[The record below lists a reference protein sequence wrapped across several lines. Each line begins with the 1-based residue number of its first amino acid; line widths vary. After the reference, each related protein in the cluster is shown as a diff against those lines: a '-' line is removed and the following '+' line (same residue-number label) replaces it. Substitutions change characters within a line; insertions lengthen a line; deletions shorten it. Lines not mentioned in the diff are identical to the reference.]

1 MALCTVILMAPA
13 LRLFP
18 SGYTA
23 LAGRA
28 AWLSAPAAIPLML
41 LYIWLI
47 SRLMDKMKENEG
59 LAELTLRI
67 LGKKAGKAVL
77 LLISAWLLLFGGF
90 VLRSGADRL
99 ITTIF
104 PNSDPAVF
112 TAVMGFIGLVAALG
126 PARSLVRI
134 AKLVRPVVLSV
145 LSLVLVFAF
154 FP

>member
-1 MALCTVILMAPA
+1 MAPA

-90 VLRSGADRL
+90 VLRS
-99 ITTIF
+99 
-104 PNSDPAVF
+104 
-112 TAVMGFIGLVAALG
+112 
-126 PARSLVRI
+126 
-134 AKLVRPVVLSV
+134 
-145 LSLVLVFAF
+145 
-154 FP
+154 

>member
-1 MALCTVILMAPA
+1 
-13 LRLFP
+13 
-18 SGYTA
+18 
-23 LAGRA
+23 
-28 AWLSAPAAIPLML
+28 
-41 LYIWLI
+41 
-47 SRLMDKMKENEG
+47 MDKMKENEG

-134 AKLVRPVVLSV
+134 AKLVRPVVLW
-145 LSLVLVFAF
+145 
-154 FP
+154 